1 MGVCPLDKLYFNR
14 MAFYGYHGVFASEA
28 ELGQRFYVDLE
39 LSLDL
44 SRAGDSDDLRDT
56 VNYAEI
62 FEQVQ
67 AIVEG
72 ERYQLIEKLTQR
84 IAEHLL
90 AFFPL
95 TEVKVRVTKPNP
107 PINGHFDSVAVEM
120 VRTRGVE
127 PTS

>member
-14 MAFYGYHGVFASEA
+14 MSFYGYHGVFAAEA
-28 ELGQRFYVDLE
+28 QLGQRFYVDLE

-44 SRAGDSDDLRDT
+44 SRAGSTDDLRDT

-62 FEQVQ
+62 FEQVK

-84 IAEHLL
+84 IAEQLL
-90 AFFPL
+90 AVFPL
-95 TEVKVRVTKPNP
+95 AEVKVRVTKPNP
-107 PINGHFDSVAVEM
+107 PINGHFESVAVEM
-120 VRTRGVE
+120 VRTRGVG
-127 PTS
+127 PSS